1 MSMKNALSI
10 FSNTQSIEQMI
21 FFFSK
26 SDRMTRAFDIPINKE
41 KQ

>member
-1 MSMKNALSI
+1 MKNALSI
-10 FSNTQSIEQMI
+10 FSNTQSIENQYE

-41 KQ
+41 IQ

>member
-1 MSMKNALSI
+1 MHYLFFQTLNQLNKYD
-10 FSNTQSIEQMI
+10 